1 MMTNGH
7 DLAQVIE
14 ETCPRCG
21 SNLALHTAVDLR
33 GKDAVYVLKCT
44 NRQCGY
50 RRVKDVFRVVKAA

>member
-1 MMTNGH
+1 MKTGYGI
-7 DLAQVIE
+7 AQVIE

-44 NRQCGY
+44 DRQCGY
-50 RRVKDVFRVVKAA
+50 RRVKEVFRVVHAA